1 MGGHTLYAVCGIS
14 DKWCNTQ
21 WLLPI
26 RFCSWPGVL
35 QCKVAKDEVGERKEF
50 LAYKVSLVLHP
61 PVTILGI
68 PPGTVVISQ
77 KAVNATLAESH
88 EMVSAGVCACKV
100 RVEHYWYRR
109 CS

>member
-1 MGGHTLYAVCGIS
+1 MALVINGIS

-26 RFCSWPGVL
+26 GFCSWPGVS
-35 QCKVAKDEVGERKEF
+35 QCKVAKDEVGGWKEF
-50 LAYKVSLVLHP
+50 LAYKVSVVLHL